1 MWHRLRSL
9 PNVRPLY
16 NLLYPSRSINP
27 LICRGGMIAPML
39 GGSLLMIDRSIPV
52 YTSVVT
58 FAIAGFCVLLL
69 KESAGD
75 SARGRKGRRAIV
87 H

>member
-1 MWHRLRSL
+1 
-9 PNVRPLY
+9 
-16 NLLYPSRSINP
+16 
-27 LICRGGMIAPML
+27 MIAPML

-75 SARGRKGRRAIV
+75 SARGRKGGRAIV

>member
-1 MWHRLRSL
+1 
-9 PNVRPLY
+9 
-16 NLLYPSRSINP
+16 
-27 LICRGGMIAPML
+27 MIAPML

-52 YTSVVT
+52 YTSVVI

-69 KESAGD
+69 KEGAGD
-75 SARGRKGRRAIV
+75 SARGRKGGRAIV